1 MMEKI
6 TVLSVNVSEKKG
18 TVKQPVPSVTLS
30 SRGIEGDAHSGPWNR
45 QVSMLGIESI
55 RRFEQE
61 AKRPIRFGEFAENIT
76 TQGMELWKC
85 RPLDRFETE
94 SFALEV
100 TQIGKKCHGDSCTIF
115 REVGNCVMPKEG
127 IFARFID
134 KRTGGQV
141 LTSRQADK
149 RTGGQV
155 LTSRQADK
163 RTGGQVNEPE
173 TWKLKPET
181 ILLYKPKILNVH
193 IITLSDRAFRG
204 EYEDRSGPRIRELL
218 PLSIINYPLS
228 ITHTLLP
235 DDPDRLKE
243 TLTTSI
249 SGGADLIF
257 TTGGTGIGPRDF
269 TPDVVK
275 PLLEKEIPGIMEM
288 IRIKYGTAKHQAL
301 LSRSMA
307 GVTGN
312 SLIFTLPG
320 SVKAVEEYMEE
331 ISQSLLHM
339 ILMLH
344 GLDMHS

>member
-18 TVKQPVPSVTLS
+18 IVKHPVPSVMLS
-30 SRGIEGDAHSGPWNR
+30 LQGIEGDAHSGPWNR
-45 QVSMLGIESI
+45 QVSMLGMESI

-61 AKRPIRFGEFAENIT
+61 AKRPIGFGEFAENIT

-100 TQIGKKCHGDSCTIF
+100 TQIGKKCHGDSCAIF

-127 IFARFID
+127 IFARFVD
-134 KRTGGQV
+134 KRTSGQMV
-141 LTSRQADK
+141 
-149 RTGGQV
+149 
-155 LTSRQADK
+155 
-163 RTGGQVNEPE
+163 
-173 TWKLKPET
+173 LKPET
-181 ILLYKPKILNVH
+181 ILRYVPKVLNIHV
-193 IITLSDRAFRG
+193 ITLSDRAFRG
-204 EYEDRSGPRIRELL
+204 EYEDRSGPRIKELL
-218 PLSIINYPLS
+218 TEHFSNHPASGIGHPVSGIRYPVS
-228 ITHTLLP
+228 VHHSLLP

-243 TLTTSI
+243 TLTASI

-301 LSRSMA
+301 LSRSIA

-331 ISQSLLHM
+331 ISRSLLHM